1 MAPCLLGLLIVA
13 PEGIPLLLSEKWRPA
28 TTMFQVM
35 CFVWFLR
42 SICDHF
48 ANLFK
53 AIGKPELVLNYQI
66 VNSFLFLGV
75 FFLAIK
81 NFGETGIYFAWLAV
95 APLAFAYYLTLFTKV
110 TGISSWQFL
119 LNMKAPLISAA
130 IMTIACIGVRS
141 QLSGSSLILPAT
153 IVVGALSYPL
163 SYYLL
168 FKKEAESFLK
178 TLLSRDLG

>member
-1 MAPCLLGLLIVA
+1 
-13 PEGIPLLLSEKWRPA
+13 
-28 TTMFQVM
+28 MFQVM